1 MAGTTRRY
9 AKRLPREVRREQIL
23 DATLRLIAEQGFAGV
38 TMESVAAEADIAK
51 SVVYAVF
58 GSQEGLQ
65 HELMVREQERA
76 FRLAETAVA
85 AGAAGGGVTTAGEP
99 NPLAG
104 LRDGLLAFLD
114 GVARDPDTWRLVL
127 LPVAGT
133 PERVGEAIR
142 EGRERWRRALEPVAA
157 QLLGRV
163 GLGDLDHELVA
174 HLVRGN
180 AEYLARLML
189 EDPERFTRE
198 RIAAFATDVAAATLA
213 VVERA
218 AAGPDAA
225 AGSPDAAID
234 GPAGGG

>member
-23 DATLRLIAEQGFAGV
+23 DATLRLIAEQGFAGM
-38 TMESVAAEADIAK
+38 TMEAVAAEAPIAK

-65 HELMVREQERA
+65 HALMVREQERA
-76 FRLAETAVA
+76 FRLAEEAVA
-85 AGAAGGGVTTAGEP
+85 VGAASGGIGTADG
-99 NPLAG
+99 NPLAAI
-104 LRDGLLAFLD
+104 RDGLLTFLD
-114 GVARDPDTWRLVL
+114 GVARSPDTWRLVL

-133 PERVGEAIR
+133 PESVGAAIR
-142 EGRERWRRALEPVAA
+142 DGRERWRRALEPIAE

-163 GLGDLDHELVA
+163 GLGALDHELVA

-189 EDPERFTRE
+189 EDPARFTKE
-198 RIAAFATDVAAATLA
+198 RIAAFAADVATATFS

-218 AAGPDAA
+218 G
-225 AGSPDAAID
+225 AGSEASAE
-234 GPAGGG
+234 

>member
-1 MAGTTRRY
+1 MTGTTRRY

-23 DATLRLIAEQGFAGV
+23 DAALRLIAEQGFAGM
-38 TMESVAAEADIAK
+38 TMEAVAARADIAK

-76 FRLAETAVA
+76 FRLAEIAVA
-85 AGAAGGGVTTAGEP
+85 AGVAGATAAERRGEGA

-213 VVERA
+213 AVGRPA
-218 AAGPDAA
+218 A
-225 AGSPDAAID
+225 
-234 GPAGGG
+234 

>member
-38 TMESVAAEADIAK
+38 TMESVAAEAEIAK

-85 AGAAGGGVTTAGEP
+85 AGAAGGAAAGEP

-218 AAGPDAA
+218 AAGGDVT
-225 AGSPDAAID
+225 ST
-234 GPAGGG
+234 

>member
-1 MAGTTRRY
+1 MAATTRRY

-23 DATLRLIAEQGFAGV
+23 DATLRLIAANGFAGM
-38 TMESVAAEADIAK
+38 TMEAVAAEAEIAK

-65 HELMVREQERA
+65 HALMVREQERA
-76 FRLAETAVA
+76 FVDAEAAVA
-85 AGAAGGGVTTAGEP
+85 AGAAASD
-99 NPLAG
+99 PLVG
-104 LRDGLLAFLD
+104 IRDGLLVFLD
-114 GVARDPDTWRLVL
+114 GVAQSPDTWRLVL

-133 PERVGEAIR
+133 PESVGEAIR

-163 GLGDLDHELVA
+163 GLDDLDHELVA
-174 HLVRGN
+174 HVVRGN

-198 RIAAFATDVAAATLA
+198 RIAAFASQAAEAILA
-213 VVERA
+213 VV
-218 AAGPDAA
+218 
-225 AGSPDAAID
+225 
-234 GPAGGG
+234 GGGAADVDGAAREHE

>member
-23 DATLRLIAEQGFAGV
+23 DATLRLIAEHGFAGM
-38 TMESVAAEADIAK
+38 TMEAVAAEAEIAK

-76 FRLAETAVA
+76 FRLAEAAVA
-85 AGAAGGGVTTAGEP
+85 AGAASVD
-99 NPLAG
+99 PLVG
-104 LRDGLLAFLD
+104 LRDGLLTFLD
-114 GVARDPDTWRLVL
+114 GVAGDPDTWRLVL

-142 EGRERWRRALEPVAA
+142 DGRERWRRALEPVAE

-163 GLGDLDHELVA
+163 GLGELDHELVA

-189 EDPERFTRE
+189 EDPERFSSE
-198 RIAAFATDVAAATLA
+198 RIAAFASQAAEAILA
-213 VVERA
+213 VVGRA
-218 AAGPDAA
+218 PGGPRGAREHE
-225 AGSPDAAID
+225 
-234 GPAGGG
+234 

>member
-23 DATLRLIAEQGFAGV
+23 DATLRLIAEHGFAGM
-38 TMESVAAEADIAK
+38 TMEAVAAEAEIAK

-85 AGAAGGGVTTAGEP
+85 AGAASGAGEP
-99 NPLAG
+99 NPLVG
-104 LRDGLLAFLD
+104 LRDGLLVFLD

-142 EGRERWRRALEPVAA
+142 DGRERWRRALEPVAEG
-157 QLLGRV
+157 LLGRV

-189 EDPERFTRE
+189 EDPERFTKE
-198 RIAAFATDVAAATLA
+198 RIAAFAADVAAATLA
-213 VVERA
+213 VVGQA
-218 AAGPDAA
+218 AAG
-225 AGSPDAAID
+225 
-234 GPAGGG
+234 GGATSGG

>member
-23 DATLRLIAEQGFAGV
+23 DATLRLIAEHGFAGM
-38 TMESVAAEADIAK
+38 TMEAVAAEAAIAK

-76 FRLAETAVA
+76 FRLAEAAVA
-85 AGAAGGGVTTAGEP
+85 AGAAAGGIGAASA
-99 NPLAG
+99 NPLAAI
-104 LRDGLLAFLD
+104 RDGLLTFLD

-133 PERVGEAIR
+133 PERVGDAIR

-157 QLLGRV
+157 ELLGRV
-163 GLGDLDHELVA
+163 GRGDLDHELVA

-189 EDPERFTRE
+189 EDPERFGRE
-198 RIAAFATDVAAATLA
+198 RIATFATDVAAATIA
-213 VVERA
+213 VVGPA
-218 AAGPDAA
+218 APRGDAA
-225 AGSPDAAID
+225 DDA
-234 GPAGGG
+234 

>member
-85 AGAAGGGVTTAGEP
+85 AGASSGD
-99 NPLAG
+99 PLVG

-133 PERVGEAIR
+133 PERVGDAIR

-163 GLGDLDHELVA
+163 GLGGLDHELVA

-218 AAGPDAA
+218 AAGGDAA
-225 AGSPDAAID
+225 S
-234 GPAGGG
+234 GG

>member
-38 TMESVAAEADIAK
+38 TMESVAAEAEIAK

-76 FRLAETAVA
+76 FRLAEAAVA
-85 AGAAGGGVTTAGEP
+85 AGAASAD
-99 NPLAG
+99 PLVG
-104 LRDGLLAFLD
+104 LRDGLLTFLD
-114 GVARDPDTWRLVL
+114 GVAQDPDRWRLVL

-133 PERVGEAIR
+133 PESVGAAIR
-142 EGRERWRRALEPVAA
+142 DGRERWRRALEPVAA

-198 RIAAFATDVAAATLA
+198 RIATFATDVASATIA
-213 VVERA
+213 VAERA
-218 AAGPDAA
+218 AAGNGGTA
-225 AGSPDAAID
+225 D
-234 GPAGGG
+234 G

>member
-1 MAGTTRRY
+1 MRLGAAAVSPPVRLAAMAGTTRRY

-23 DATLRLIAEQGFAGV
+23 DATLRLIAEYGFAGM
-38 TMESVAAEADIAK
+38 TMEAVAAEAKIAK

-76 FRLAETAVA
+76 FRLAEAAVA
-85 AGAAGGGVTTAGEP
+85 AGAASQD
-99 NPLAG
+99 PLVG
-104 LRDGLLAFLD
+104 LRDGLLTFLD
-114 GVARDPDTWRLVL
+114 GVAGDPDTWRLVL

-142 EGRERWRRALEPVAA
+142 DGRERWRRALEPVAE

-163 GLGDLDHELVA
+163 GLGALDHELVA

-189 EDPERFTRE
+189 EDPERFTKE
-198 RIAAFATDVAAATLA
+198 RIAEFASQTAGAVLGVARD
-213 VVERA
+213 E
-218 AAGPDAA
+218 
-225 AGSPDAAID
+225 
-234 GPAGGG
+234 

>member
-85 AGAAGGGVTTAGEP
+85 AGAASAD
-99 NPLAG
+99 PLAG

-114 GVARDPDTWRLVL
+114 GVAQDPDTWRLVL

-218 AAGPDAA
+218 AAGGNV
-225 AGSPDAAID
+225 GS
-234 GPAGGG
+234 G

>member
-23 DATLRLIAEQGFAGV
+23 DATLRLIAEHGFAGM
-38 TMESVAAEADIAK
+38 TMEAVAAEAEIAK

-76 FRLAETAVA
+76 FRLAEAAVA
-85 AGAAGGGVTTAGEP
+85 AGAASVD
-99 NPLAG
+99 PLVG
-104 LRDGLLAFLD
+104 LRDGLLTFLD
-114 GVARDPDTWRLVL
+114 GVAGDPDTWRLVL

-142 EGRERWRRALEPVAA
+142 DGRERWRRALEPVAE

-163 GLGDLDHELVA
+163 GLGELDHELVA

-189 EDPERFTRE
+189 EDPERFSSE
-198 RIAAFATDVAAATLA
+198 RIAAFASQAAEAILA
-213 VVERA
+213 VVGRA
-218 AAGPDAA
+218 
-225 AGSPDAAID
+225 S
-234 GPAGGG
+234 GGAPRGGREHE

>member
-38 TMESVAAEADIAK
+38 TMEAVAAEAEIAK

-76 FRLAETAVA
+76 FRLAEAAVA
-85 AGAAGGGVTTAGEP
+85 AGAASAD
-99 NPLAG
+99 PLIG
-104 LRDGLLAFLD
+104 LRDGLLTFLD
-114 GVARDPDTWRLVL
+114 GVAGDPDTWRLVL

-133 PERVGEAIR
+133 PERVGDAIR
-142 EGRERWRRALEPVAA
+142 DGRERWRRALEPVAE

-163 GLGDLDHELVA
+163 GLGELDHELVA

-189 EDPERFTRE
+189 EDPERFSSE
-198 RIAAFATDVAAATLA
+198 RIATFASQAAEAILA
-213 VVERA
+213 GVGHRASGGESASGVE
-218 AAGPDAA
+218 
-225 AGSPDAAID
+225 
-234 GPAGGG
+234 